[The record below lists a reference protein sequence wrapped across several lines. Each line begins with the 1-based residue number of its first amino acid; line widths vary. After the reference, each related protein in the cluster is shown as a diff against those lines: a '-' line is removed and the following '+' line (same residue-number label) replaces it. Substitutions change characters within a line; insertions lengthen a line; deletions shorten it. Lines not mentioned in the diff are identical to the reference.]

1 MRQPLFIIFFI
12 LFSSLKINAQVSGKF
27 YSIKRVSDG
36 DTVVIQDESD
46 NQYKIR
52 FIGIDAPESRNVGN
66 RKQVQVFGS
75 EAKTHL
81 TKLLFNKKIRL
92 EFDVQ
97 KIDRYGRTL
106 AYVYLENGVFLNQYL
121 LAKGY
126 ARIATFP
133 PNIKY
138 VEDFRKSEEKARR
151 NKLGMWMYY

>member
-1 MRQPLFIIFFI
+1 
-12 LFSSLKINAQVSGKF
+12 
-27 YSIKRVSDG
+27 
-36 DTVVIQDESD
+36 QDESD

-81 TKLLFNKKIRL
+81 KKLLFNKKIRL

>member
-1 MRQPLFIIFFI
+1 MRQPLFLLFLI
-12 LFSSLKINAQVSGKF
+12 LFSLKFNAQISGKF

-36 DTVVIQDESD
+36 DTVVIQDELD

-75 EAKTHL
+75 EAKNHL
-81 TKLLFNKKIRL
+81 KKLLFNKKIRL

-121 LAKGY
+121 VQKGY
-126 ARIATFP
+126 ARMATFP

-138 VEDFRKSEEKARR
+138 VELFRKSEEKARK
-151 NKLGMWMYY
+151 NKLGMWKYY

>member
-1 MRQPLFIIFFI
+1 MWQPSFIIFLI
-12 LFSSLKINAQVSGKF
+12 LFSLKINAQISGKF

-36 DTVVIQDESD
+36 DTVVIQDELD

-75 EAKTHL
+75 EAKNHL
-81 TKLLFNKKIRL
+81 KKLLFNKKIRL

-121 LAKGY
+121 VQKGY
-126 ARIATFP
+126 ARVATFP

-138 VEDFRKSEEKARR
+138 VYIFRKSEEKARK
-151 NKLGMWMYY
+151 NKLGMWKYY

>member
-1 MRQPLFIIFFI
+1 MRQPLFLLFLI
-12 LFSSLKINAQVSGKF
+12 LFSLKFNAQISGKF
-27 YSIKRVSDG
+27 YSIKRISDG
-36 DTVVIQDESD
+36 DTVVIQDGSD

-75 EAKTHL
+75 EAKNHL
-81 TKLLFNKKIRL
+81 KKLLFNKKIRL

-121 LAKGY
+121 VQKGY
-126 ARIATFP
+126 ARMATFP

-138 VEDFRKSEEKARR
+138 VDIFRKSEEKARK
-151 NKLGMWMYY
+151 NKLGMWKYY

>member
-12 LFSSLKINAQVSGKF
+12 LFSLKINAQVSGKF
-27 YSIKRVSDG
+27 YSIKRISDG

-46 NQYKIR
+46 KQYKIR
-52 FIGIDAPESRNVGN
+52 FIGIDAPESRNVCK

-75 EAKTHL
+75 EAKNHL
-81 TKLLFNKKIRL
+81 KKLLFNKKIRL

-106 AYVYLENGVFLNQYL
+106 AYVYLENGLFLNQYL

-138 VEDFRKSEEKARR
+138 VDVFRKSEEKARR
-151 NKLGMWMYY
+151 NKIGMWKYY

>member
-1 MRQPLFIIFFI
+1 MRQPLFLLLLI
-12 LFSSLKINAQVSGKF
+12 LFSLKFNAQISGKF

-36 DTVVIQDESD
+36 DTVVIQDGSD

-52 FIGIDAPESRNVGN
+52 FVGIDAPESRNVGN

-75 EAKTHL
+75 EAKNHL
-81 TKLLFNKKIRL
+81 KKLLFNKKIRL

-121 LAKGY
+121 VQKGY
-126 ARIATFP
+126 ARMATFP

-138 VEDFRKSEEKARR
+138 VDIFRKSEEKARK
-151 NKLGMWMYY
+151 NKLGMWKYY